1 MVRGVQKHDLFR
13 LIKEL
18 ARKTRQEIEQ
28 ANLAITNFEDIA
40 RKYEAKFAWQEM
52 DAGTDGHY
60 IKDLRLITLNSRV
73 SHQERRNFSFCHEL
87 IHDRIVCDD
96 DFYAVLHEFTEGM
109 SKDEIEQV
117 VERLCNIGAAELLI
131 PSSEV
136 EGIIDE
142 QGFSI
147 ELIPDLCER
156 FSASSIAVAFKLLSV
171 AKHDCYLF
179 IAEKREFEETG
190 NQPLLI
196 HVKPDRVWH
205 LWVVYSGSSPS
216 AKYNMGRNYPIASGH
231 LMYQA
236 NENGGYVTHGE
247 DDIPRRNSK
256 KRRWEV
262 KCECMAYK
270 GWVFGFFHEREPVSQ
285 NQLRLF

>member
-1 MVRGVQKHDLFR
+1 MQHRVSERQLSDLVQG
-13 LIKEL
+13 L
-18 ARKTRQEIEQ
+18 ARKTRQEIEE
-28 ANLAITNFEDIA
+28 ANLAIADFEGVA
-40 RKYEAKFAWQEM
+40 RRYGAKFAWQEM

-73 SHQERRNFSFCHEL
+73 SHQERRNFSFCHEF

-96 DFYAVLHEFTEGM
+96 DFYAVLHEFTEDM
-109 SKDEIEQV
+109 SDEEMEQV

-136 EGIIDE
+136 EEAIKE

-156 FSASSIAVAFKLLSV
+156 FSASSIAVAFKLLSI

-179 IAEKREFEETG
+179 ITEKREFEETG
-190 NQPLLI
+190 NQPILI

-216 AKYNMGRNYPIASGH
+216 AKYNMGRNYPIALGH
-231 LMYQA
+231 LMYRV
-236 NENGGYVTHGE
+236 NENGGYVTRGE

-270 GWVFGFFHEREPVSQ
+270 GWVFGFFHEREPISR